1 LAICMEVIMI
11 SRYPED
17 SNIIDF
23 IEIKMLNLYEQY
35 ASAGQDEVADACW
48 NALAA
53 YMTGSVD
60 IVFRGGEPYV
70 IERKDSDIIDIID
83 E

>member
-1 LAICMEVIMI
+1 MRVIMPG
-11 SRYPED
+11 RYPED

-23 IEIKMLNLYEQY
+23 VEIKMHQLYAQY
-35 ASAGQDEVADACW
+35 ASAGQSDVADACW

-53 YMTGSVD
+53 YMTGSID
-60 IVFRGGEPYV
+60 IVFRKGEPYV
-70 IERKDSDIIDIID
+70 INRENDDIID

>member
-1 LAICMEVIMI
+1 MATCTEVTMI

-23 IEIKMLNLYEQY
+23 IEIKMLNLYERY
-35 ASAGQDEVADACW
+35 ADAGQDEVADACW
-48 NALAA
+48 HALAA

-60 IVFRGGEPYV
+60 IIFRKGEPYV
-70 IERKDSDIIDIID
+70 IERKGSDIVDVID

>member
-1 LAICMEVIMI
+1 MRLIMD

-23 IEIKMLNLYEQY
+23 VEIKMLKLYEDY
-35 ASAGQDEVADACW
+35 SAAGHIGVADACW

-53 YMTGSVD
+53 YMTGSID
-60 IVFRGGEPYV
+60 IVFRKGEPYI
-70 IERKDSDIIDIID
+70 IERQASDIVDIID

>member
-1 LAICMEVIMI
+1 MRVIMI
-11 SRYPED
+11 GRYPED

-23 IEIKMLNLYEQY
+23 VEIKMLNLYERY
-35 ASAGQDEVADACW
+35 ASAGHADVADAYW
-48 NALAA
+48 HALEA

-60 IVFRGGEPYV
+60 IVFRKGEPYV
-70 IERKDSDIIDIID
+70 IERKGSDIVDIID

>member
-1 LAICMEVIMI
+1 MAICMGATMTG
-11 SRYPED
+11 RYPED

-23 IEIKMLNLYEQY
+23 VEIKMLNLYEQY
-35 ASAGQDEVADACW
+35 ADAGHVDVADACW

-60 IVFRGGEPYV
+60 IVLRKGEPYI
-70 IERKDSDIIDIID
+70 IERKGSDIVDIID

>member
-1 LAICMEVIMI
+1 MGVTMTG
-11 SRYPED
+11 RYPED

-23 IEIKMLNLYEQY
+23 VEIKMLNLYEQY
-35 ASAGQDEVADACW
+35 ASDGHDDVADACW

-60 IVFRGGEPYV
+60 IVFRKGEPYI
-70 IERKDSDIIDIID
+70 IERQPGDITDIID

>member
-1 LAICMEVIMI
+1 MP

-23 IEIKMLNLYEQY
+23 IEIKMLKLYEDY
-35 ASAGQDEVADACW
+35 AMAGQSDVADACW
-48 NALAA
+48 NALSA
-53 YMTGSVD
+53 YMTGSID
-60 IVFRGGEPYV
+60 IVFRKGEPYV
-70 IERKDSDIIDIID
+70 INREIDDIND